1 MKDDS
6 SHYERFKTFRYN
18 KSCVVMHCI
27 FYNFRN
33 FSKRISQA
41 ISNYF
46 KDMADT
52 LVIYMVEKILCKLNS
67 KVSNT

>member
-1 MKDDS
+1 
-6 SHYERFKTFRYN
+6 
-18 KSCVVMHCI
+18 MHFS

-46 KDMADT
+46 KDMADIS
-52 LVIYMVEKILCKLNS
+52 VIYGWKNTLQIKFQSFKYTKNFVLFFFLS
-67 KVSNT
+67 KFRFNFFFK